1 MSQTSA
7 PACAN
12 SRRYRTPLYA
22 ALFGALLFALALLLS
37 RPASTEA
44 ARNGVREAALFAT
57 DPPFIVSHL
66 YMIQPLAVE
75 LEEFLARGGA
85 IEPLDDGRLL
95 VATPRGRLAV
105 VNARGDVEYLPQ
117 EVPMNAW
124 AAGWIPWIGF
134 RVADI
139 LLHKPSKDQYTL
151 FVSHHYYTEECV
163 QFRVSS
169 VPLHLDQNRVRLSG
183 RWKTEFTAVPCVDFD
198 IFHYG
203 GRGGIQSGGRMLMD
217 GPGELL
223 VVVGDHTYYE
233 WQEEIDRWKDSPVV
247 EPDFHLGKLVR
258 IHLASGRAQVVA
270 AGLRNPQGL
279 ARDGQGRLWQTEHG
293 QQGGDELN
301 LLMPETHF
309 GWPYVTNGLNYGHS
323 VWRYNPVQG
332 RHDGYEKPVFA
343 WIPSIAVSSL
353 IVSDSPLFPLWQND
367 LLIGSLKD
375 RSIFRVRLHEER
387 VVYVEKI
394 LIGSR
399 IRDITKM
406 PDGKIAI
413 LTDDAKILLLRR
425 APVYCQETNA
435 SWSIFTHDADE
446 VCLDVSDILSDS
458 TDSADPAAHSLQN
471 ARLDSPVIRSL
482 YNVYVEDNRLIYLRE
497 GCTEAELSHR
507 FFLHITPANAGDL
520 AEENRQ
526 HGFNIY
532 DFNASDEQVST
543 AVSDAGCIASYPLPA
558 YDIKHIY
565 TGQVIREES
574 PNGEISWR
582 GPVWHGAYSPVDDA
596 SEKEETAATPYLQE
610 GGIVDHPGKVL
621 FAAKCASCHNLIPE
635 HNVGPHL
642 KNLMGRRVGD
652 VEGFD
657 TSDAIADLNITWT
670 RENLARFIIDPDAF
684 APGTTMGGLT
694 LTEDEAR
701 LIADFLASEE

>member
-1 MSQTSA
+1 MSQPSA
-7 PACAN
+7 QACAR

-22 ALFGALLFALALLLS
+22 ALNGALLSALALLLFL
-37 RPASTEA
+37 PASTEA
-44 ARNGVREAALFAT
+44 ARRSVDKAVFFAT

-75 LEEFLARGGA
+75 LEQFLARGGA
-85 IEPLDDGRLL
+85 IEPLDESLL

-105 VNARGDVEYLPQ
+105 VDAHGAVEYLPQ
-117 EVPMNAW
+117 QVPMNAW
-124 AAGWIPWIGF
+124 ASGWIPWIGF

-139 LLHKPSKDQYTL
+139 LLHKHSQDRYTL

-163 QFRVSS
+163 EFRVSS
-169 VPLHLDQNRVRLSG
+169 TSLRLREGRVSLAG
-183 RWKTEFTAVPCVDFD
+183 GWTTEFTADPCIEFD
-198 IFHYG
+198 IFLFG

-217 GPGELL
+217 GPGRLL
-223 VVVGDHTYYE
+223 IVVGDHTYYE
-233 WQEEIDRWKDSPVV
+233 WQEEADRWKEGPVV

-258 IHLASGRAQVVA
+258 IHLASGRAEVIA
-270 AGLRNPQGL
+270 SGLRNPQGL

-309 GWPYVTNGLNYGHS
+309 GWPYVTNGLNYGHGI
-323 VWRYNPVQG
+323 WRYNPVQG

-375 RSIFRVRLHEER
+375 RSLFRVRLHEER

-394 LIGSR
+394 LFGSR
-399 IRDITKM
+399 IRDITQM
-406 PDGKIAI
+406 PDGEIAI
-413 LTDDAKILLLRR
+413 LTDDAKVLFLRR
-425 APVYCQETNA
+425 APVYCQENNV

-446 VCLDVSDILSDS
+446 VCLDVSDLLSDAS
-458 TDSADPAAHSLQN
+458 DPAVLSLQN

-482 YNVYVEDNRLIYLRE
+482 FNVYVEDDRLIYLRE
-497 GCTEAELSHR
+497 GCSEADLSHR
-507 FFLHITPANAGDL
+507 FFLHITPVNAGDL

-532 DFNASDEQVST
+532 DFNATDEQVST
-543 AVSDAGCIASYPLPA
+543 AVSDAGCIASYPLPS
-558 YDIKHIY
+558 YEIKHVY
-565 TGQVIREES
+565 TGQVIRDES
-574 PNGEISWR
+574 PSGEISWR
-582 GPVWHGAYSPVDDA
+582 GPVWHGAYSPAEDA
-596 SEKEETAATPYLQE
+596 SQEEDTGATPYLQE
-610 GGIVDHPGKVL
+610 AGTVDHPGKAL
-621 FAAKCASCHNLIPE
+621 FAAKCASCHNLTPE
-635 HNVGPHL
+635 HDVGPHL
-642 KNLMGRRVGD
+642 KSVIGRRAGNVD
-652 VEGFD
+652 GFNA
-657 TSDAIADLNITWT
+657 SDAITGLNIVWT
-670 RENLARFIIDPDAF
+670 RENLAEFITEPDAF

-701 LIADFLASEE
+701 LIADFLASQQ